1 MNGVVERCEKTVAG
15 RAVIPE
21 GVTRIGEA
29 AFKDCIGLQWV
40 RIPST
45 VTEIG
50 SSAFKECTALT
61 TFTLPNSLTRID
73 RQAFTHCNSLASVV
87 IPGQVQEIGEQA
99 FYCCESLTTVVIH
112 PGVTKIGEE
121 AFARCTS
128 LVSVVI
134 PDTVTEIAGRAFC
147 GCTKLAQVTIP
158 ASVERIGPLAF
169 KNCNIIQLDHPCL
182 RIENG
187 LALSSGAVEYCAAQL
202 SKAVIPQGVTKI
214 GARAFYRCETLVE
227 VDIPDTVTE
236 IADCAFNYCPSLA
249 QLALPLGITRIGE
262 RTFAGCRSLSQVSIP
277 DSVTEIA
284 DFAFGSCDIK
294 ELSHPCLQIRN
305 GIACSEKTVRYC
317 VQERPTIVIPEGM
330 TEIGEAAFVPR
341 NRRRKFRGEDV
352 RNYAY
357 NEYIDWEG
365 EYRVEAD
372 FDFVTQ
378 VIIAQSITHIH
389 SKAFEDLDNLESI
402 VFPDTYP
409 FCVYDSFDLGIVWEE
424 NFDYETQEYLYKLPN
439 DRWMR

>member
-21 GVTRIGEA
+21 GVTRIGKA
-29 AFKDCIGLQWV
+29 AFKDCISLQWV

-45 VTEIG
+45 VAAIG
-50 SSAFKECTALT
+50 ERAFKECTALT

-73 RQAFTHCNSLASVV
+73 RQAFTHCSSLASVV

-134 PDTVTEIAGRAFC
+134 PDTVTEIAERAFF

-169 KNCNIIQLDHPCL
+169 KNCNIIQLDHSCL

-214 GARAFYRCETLVE
+214 GERAFYRCETLVE
-227 VDIPDTVTE
+227 VDIPDT
-236 IADCAFNYCPSLA
+236 
-249 QLALPLGITRIGE
+249 
-262 RTFAGCRSLSQVSIP
+262 
-277 DSVTEIA
+277 VTEIA

-330 TEIGEAAFVPR
+330 TEIGEAAFAPR

-352 RNYAY
+352 SRTSAY

-409 FCVYDSFDLGIVWEE
+409 FCVYDSFGLGIVWEH
-424 NFDYETQEYLYKLPN
+424 FDYETREYLYKLPD

>member
-29 AFKDCIGLQWV
+29 AFKDCIDLQWV

-73 RQAFTHCNSLASVV
+73 RQAFTHCSSLASVV

-112 PGVTKIGEE
+112 PGVT
-121 AFARCTS
+121 
-128 LVSVVI
+128 
-134 PDTVTEIAGRAFC
+134 
-147 GCTKLAQVTIP
+147 
-158 ASVERIGPLAF
+158 
-169 KNCNIIQLDHPCL
+169 
-182 RIENG
+182 
-187 LALSSGAVEYCAAQL
+187 
-202 SKAVIPQGVTKI
+202 
-214 GARAFYRCETLVE
+214 
-227 VDIPDTVTE
+227 
-236 IADCAFNYCPSLA
+236 
-249 QLALPLGITRIGE
+249 
-262 RTFAGCRSLSQVSIP
+262 
-277 DSVTEIA
+277 
-284 DFAFGSCDIK
+284 
-294 ELSHPCLQIRN
+294 
-305 GIACSEKTVRYC
+305 
-317 VQERPTIVIPEGM
+317 
-330 TEIGEAAFVPR
+330 EIGEAVFAPR

-378 VIIAQSITHIH
+378 VIIAQSIPHIH
-389 SKAFEDLDNLESI
+389 SKSFEDLDNLESI

-424 NFDYETQEYLYKLPN
+424 HFDYETQEYLYKLPD
-439 DRWMR
+439 DR

>member
-15 RAVIPE
+15 RAVSPE
-21 GVTRIGEA
+21 GVTRIGE
-29 AFKDCIGLQWV
+29 
-40 RIPST
+40 
-45 VTEIG
+45 
-50 SSAFKECTALT
+50 
-61 TFTLPNSLTRID
+61 
-73 RQAFTHCNSLASVV
+73 
-87 IPGQVQEIGEQA
+87 
-99 FYCCESLTTVVIH
+99 
-112 PGVTKIGEE
+112 
-121 AFARCTS
+121 
-128 LVSVVI
+128 
-134 PDTVTEIAGRAFC
+134 
-147 GCTKLAQVTIP
+147 
-158 ASVERIGPLAF
+158 
-169 KNCNIIQLDHPCL
+169 
-182 RIENG
+182 
-187 LALSSGAVEYCAAQL
+187 
-202 SKAVIPQGVTKI
+202 
-214 GARAFYRCETLVE
+214 RAFYRCETLVE

-262 RTFAGCRSLSQVSIP
+262 RTFADCRSLTSMVIP
-277 DSVTEIA
+277 EGVTEIGEEAFA
-284 DFAFGSCDIK
+284 DCRS
-294 ELSHPCLQIRN
+294 LTS
-305 GIACSEKTVRYC
+305 
-317 VQERPTIVIPEGM
+317 IVIPEGM
-330 TEIGEAAFVPR
+330 TEIGEAAFAPR

-424 NFDYETQEYLYKLPN
+424 NFDYETREYLYKLPD